1 VRVELSDR
9 GKSSRSRQATV
20 NRPAAM
26 EHDGPALIEAM
37 VSRYE
42 LSMPPTITLD
52 QVKGFTLFA
61 TRSVLSGRGDEL
73 IDLAETNVA
82 RRVFS

>member
-1 VRVELSDR
+1 M
-9 GKSSRSRQATV
+9 
-20 NRPAAM
+20 AAL